1 MNLREICRERDYTT
15 VIGTTYSFDPLFF
28 ERIILP
34 DLRFGH
40 GREIVLM
47 GDSTQLTEAIN
58 RCNTQLRQ
66 IGNAIVT
73 EPIHLTGAFH
83 PKILLKIGKD
93 GVILTIG
100 SGNMTKGGWGD
111 NQELFAKWVLSK
123 DDPKTALVVK
133 KVINSLSPFVKSEL
147 TTQALNKTLDNN
159 LVLGLSN
166 EDKNFD
172 FLITEPD
179 KSLSDL
185 LIEKWAD
192 KQFHTLK
199 LFTGS
204 TDKNGAFIEWCH
216 KMLGIKTCI
225 IATNENHIAF
235 DKAILN
241 TIPVDISIAPIDSNQ
256 MMHAKFYLFEGD
268 NENSVVMGSANCSRR
283 AWLMAPNQ
291 GGNVEAV
298 AVYDDVDKNEFLDII
313 SRFPNDKISINDLNI
328 TNEDS
333 LSAQITTDL
342 YKISSI
348 TLDRFTSELKL
359 ELKEELPDQSD
370 VKILINDIHHP
381 LTQYKN
387 NKAIWGT
394 SLVDIPGSQYN
405 ETLFAEVIFD
415 KPGKNTV
422 TQFHWIND
430 LVKIK
435 SASKSRR
442 INDAARNF
450 FDARN
455 DTEYGKALRELAF
468 ISNIILDDPDSF
480 DDPVYI
486 TRRKSKDN
494 KDDEKV
500 DAKPLTSAS
509 LYKSIADIEVSSS
522 SDIVHGGQLNTSLS
536 FSGIMNFFFSFQ
548 DELTTSDSI
557 LDEESDDIDLD
568 AENEPD
574 KKSPDSDETDVKEM
588 RTIDERFR
596 KRLAKQMD
604 QYFDNFRSESFREH
618 CTVSQLKQAAAYPLV
633 ITVFGKRN
641 GWIEKDLVEKWVTTT
656 IDILF
661 KIIIGSHN
669 GLLDF
674 VKERSSKKNQ
684 LEIFN
689 RVVGDG
695 TLWIALLTA
704 IDEVKWCG
712 ENGYI
717 NKAFAISAIMEH
729 QTLLATAEPGQMV
742 ALINKHKFK
751 QTAKWIINK
760 PMKSVSTLKKINN
773 YIIRNFDQLMI
784 NQLRKDHIRGDLLF
798 SKNIGW
804 GSVLDERI
812 TIYSS
817 AMAMNVY
824 LHKRGKETKVQ
835 SHGFFINIRIAQEN
849 DNKLSKLISNLKMI

>member
-15 VIGTTYSFDPLFF
+15 VIGTTYSFNPIFF
-28 ERIILP
+28 ERVILP
-34 DLRFGH
+34 DLRFGQ
-40 GREIVLM
+40 GREIVLI
-47 GDSTQLTEAIN
+47 GDSSELTEAIN
-58 RCNTQLRQ
+58 RCNYPLRQ
-66 IGNAIVT
+66 IGNTIIT
-73 EPIHLTGAFH
+73 ESVHLTGAFH
-83 PKILLKIGKD
+83 PKILLKIGKN
-93 GVILTIG
+93 GAILTIG
-100 SGNMTKGGWGD
+100 SGNMTNGGWGD

-123 DDPKTALVVK
+123 NDPKAALVVK

-147 TTQALNKTLDNN
+147 TIQALNKTLDYNW
-159 LVLGLSN
+159 VLGESN
-166 EDKNFD
+166 EDNNLD
-172 FLITEPD
+172 FFITEPD

-185 LIEKWAD
+185 LIERWAG

-204 TDKNGAFIEWCH
+204 TDQNGAFIEWCH
-216 KMLGIKTCI
+216 KTLGIKTCV
-225 IATNENHIAF
+225 IATNENHVGF
-235 DKAILN
+235 DKDILN
-241 TIPVDISIAPIDSNQ
+241 KIPVDISISPIDSNQ
-256 MMHAKFYLFEGD
+256 MMHSKFYLFEGD

-283 AWLMAPNQ
+283 AWLMAPDQ

-313 SRFPNDKISINDLNI
+313 SRFPNDKISINELNI
-328 TNEDS
+328 TIEDS
-333 LSAQITTDL
+333 LPDPKTTDL
-342 YKISSI
+342 YKITCI

-359 ELKEELPDQSD
+359 ELREELPDQSN
-370 VKILINDIHHP
+370 VQILINDVLHP
-381 LTQYKN
+381 LTPYKN

-394 SLVDIPGSQYN
+394 SLVDIPGGQYN

-415 KPGKNTV
+415 KPGENTV
-422 TQFHWIND
+422 TQLHWIND
-430 LVKIK
+430 LAKIK
-435 SASKSRR
+435 SASKNRR

-450 FDARN
+450 FDAKN
-455 DTEYGKALRELAF
+455 DTEYGKALRELTF

-486 TRRKSKDN
+486 TSRSKEN

-522 SDIVHGGQLNTSLS
+522 SEIVHGGQINTSLS
-536 FSGIMNFFFSFQ
+536 FAGIMNFFFSFQ
-548 DELTTSDSI
+548 DELTTSDSF
-557 LDEESDDIDLD
+557 LDEESDGIDLD

-574 KKSPDSDETDVKEM
+574 KNKPGSDEKDEKK

-604 QYFDNFRSESFREH
+604 QYFDKFRSESFREH

-641 GWIEKDLVEKWVTTT
+641 GWVEKDLVEQWVTTT

-674 VKERSSKKNQ
+674 VKERSSAKNQ

-704 IDEVKWCG
+704 IEEVEWNG
-712 ENGYI
+712 ENGYV
-717 NKAFAISAIMEH
+717 NKALAISAILDH
-729 QTLLATAEPGQMV
+729 QTLLASAEPGQME
-742 ALINKHKFK
+742 ALIKKHKFK
-751 QTAKWIINK
+751 QTAEWIIKK
-760 PMKSVSTLKKINN
+760 PIKSVSTLKKIIN

-784 NQLRKDHIRGDLLF
+784 NQLEKEHIRGDLLF
-798 SKNIGW
+798 GKNIGW
-804 GSVLDERI
+804 GLVLDERI
-812 TIYSS
+812 TIYSTPR
-817 AMAMNVY
+817 AMNVY
-824 LHKRGKETKVQ
+824 LHKRGKEKKVK

-849 DNKLSKLISNLKMI
+849 DNKLSKLISNLEMM

>member
-40 GREIVLM
+40 GREIVLL

-66 IGNAIVT
+66 IGNTIVT

-83 PKILLKIGKD
+83 PKILLKIGRD
-93 GVILTIG
+93 GVILTMG

-111 NQELFAKWVLSK
+111 NQELFAKWVLLK
-123 DDPKTALVVK
+123 DDPKASLVVK
-133 KVINSLSPFVKSEL
+133 KVINSLSPFIKSEL

-159 LVLGLSN
+159 WVLGASN

-179 KSLSDL
+179 KSLADL
-185 LIEKWAD
+185 LIEKWAG

-204 TDKNGAFIEWCH
+204 TDQNGAFIEWCH

-225 IATNENHIAF
+225 IAANENHVAF

-241 TIPVDISIAPIDSNQ
+241 KIPVDISIAPIDSNQ

-283 AWLMAPNQ
+283 AWLMAPNK

-298 AVYDDVDKNEFLDII
+298 AVYDDVDKNEFLDIL
-313 SRFPNDKISINDLNI
+313 SRFPNDKISINELNI
-328 TNEDS
+328 TIEDS
-333 LSAQITTDL
+333 LPDPITTDL
-342 YKISSI
+342 YKITCI

-359 ELKEELPDQSD
+359 ELKEELPEQSD
-370 VKILINDIHHP
+370 VKILINDVLHTLI
-381 LTQYKN
+381 QYKN
-387 NKAIWGT
+387 DKAIWGT

-415 KPGKNTV
+415 KPGENTV
-422 TQFHWIND
+422 SQLHWIND
-430 LVKIK
+430 LAKIK

-450 FDARN
+450 FDAKN
-455 DTEYGKALRELAF
+455 DTEYGKALRELTF

-486 TRRKSKDN
+486 TSRSKDN

-522 SDIVHGGQLNTSLS
+522 SEIVHGGQLNTSLS
-536 FSGIMNFFFSFQ
+536 FAGIMNFFFSFQ
-548 DELTTSDSI
+548 DELTTSDSF
-557 LDEESDDIDLD
+557 LDEESDGIDLD

-574 KKSPDSDETDVKEM
+574 KNKPGPDEKDEKK
-588 RTIDERFR
+588 RSIDEKFR

-604 QYFDNFRSESFREH
+604 QYFDKFRSESFREH

-641 GWIEKDLVEKWVTTT
+641 GWVEKDLVEQWVTTT

-674 VKERSSKKNQ
+674 VKERSSTKSQ

-704 IDEVKWCG
+704 IEEVEWNG
-712 ENGYI
+712 ENGYV
-717 NKAFAISAIMEH
+717 NKALAISAILDH
-729 QTLLATAEPGQMV
+729 QTLLASAEPGQME
-742 ALINKHKFK
+742 ALIKKHKFK
-751 QTAKWIINK
+751 QTAEWIIKK
-760 PMKSVSTLKKINN
+760 PIKSVSTLKKIIN
-773 YIIRNFDQLMI
+773 YIIKNFDQLMI
-784 NQLRKDHIRGDLLF
+784 NQLEKEHIRGDLLF
-798 SKNIGW
+798 GKNIGW
-804 GSVLDERI
+804 GLVLDERI
-812 TIYSS
+812 TIYSTPR
-817 AMAMNVY
+817 AMKVY
-824 LHKRGKETKVQ
+824 LHKRGMDGKVQ

>member
-15 VIGTTYSFDPLFF
+15 VIGTTYSFNPLFF
-28 ERIILP
+28 ETIILT

-40 GREIVLM
+40 GREIVLL

-83 PKILLKIGKD
+83 PKILLKIGRD

-159 LVLGLSN
+159 LVLGASN

-179 KSLSDL
+179 KSLADL
-185 LIEKWAD
+185 LIEKWAG

-204 TDKNGAFIEWCH
+204 TDQNGAFIEWCH

-225 IATNENHIAF
+225 IAANENHVAF

-241 TIPVDISIAPIDSNQ
+241 KIPVDISIAPIDSNQ

-283 AWLMAPNQ
+283 AWLMAPNK

-298 AVYDDVDKNEFLDII
+298 AVYDDVDKNEFLDVI

-328 TNEDS
+328 TNEE
-333 LSAQITTDL
+333 LSPDPIAINSI
-342 YKISSI
+342 KISSI

-359 ELKEELPDQSD
+359 ELKEEIPDQSN
-370 VKILINDIHHP
+370 VKILINDVLHP
-381 LTQYKN
+381 LIQYKN
-387 NKAIWGT
+387 DKEIWGT

-415 KPGKNTV
+415 KPGENTV
-422 TQFHWIND
+422 SQLHWIND
-430 LVKIK
+430 LAKIK

-450 FDARN
+450 FDAKN
-455 DTEYGKALRELAF
+455 DTEYGKALRELTF

-486 TRRKSKDN
+486 TSRSKEN

-522 SDIVHGGQLNTSLS
+522 SEIVHGGQINTSLS
-536 FSGIMNFFFSFQ
+536 FAGIMNFFFSFQ
-548 DELTTSDSI
+548 DELTTSDSF
-557 LDEESDDIDLD
+557 LDEESDGIDLD

-574 KKSPDSDETDVKEM
+574 KNKPGSDEKDEKK

-604 QYFDNFRSESFREH
+604 QYFDKFRSESFRAH

-641 GWIEKDLVEKWVTTT
+641 GWVEKDLVEQWVTTT

-674 VKERSSKKNQ
+674 VKERSSAKNQ

-704 IDEVKWCG
+704 IDEVEWSSD
-712 ENGYI
+712 NGYI
-717 NKAFAISAIMEH
+717 NKALAISAILDN
-729 QTLLATAEPGQMV
+729 QTLLASAEPGQMK
-742 ALINKHKFK
+742 ALIKKHKFK
-751 QTAKWIINK
+751 QTAKWIIKK
-760 PMKSVSTLKKINN
+760 PMKLVSTLKKINN
-773 YIIRNFDQLMI
+773 YIIRNFDQFMI
-784 NQLRKDHIRGDLLF
+784 NQLEKDHIRGDLLF

-804 GSVLDERI
+804 GLVLDERI

-817 AMAMNVY
+817 PRAMKVY
-824 LHKRGKETKVQ
+824 LHKRGMEGKVQ

>member
-40 GREIVLM
+40 GREIVLL

-66 IGNAIVT
+66 IGNAIIT

-83 PKILLKIGKD
+83 PKILLKIGRD
-93 GVILTIG
+93 GVILTMG

-133 KVINSLSPFVKSEL
+133 KVINSLLPFIKSEL

-159 LVLGLSN
+159 LVLGASN

-192 KQFHTLK
+192 KQFRTLK

-204 TDKNGAFIEWCH
+204 TDQNGAFIEWCH

-225 IATNENHIAF
+225 IAANENHVAF

-241 TIPVDISIAPIDSNQ
+241 KIPVDISIAPIDSNQ

-298 AVYDDVDKNEFLDII
+298 AVYDDVDKNEFLDVI

-328 TNEDS
+328 TNEE
-333 LSAQITTDL
+333 LSPEPIAINSII
-342 YKISSI
+342 ISSI

-359 ELKEELPDQSD
+359 ELKEEIPDQSN
-370 VKILINDIHHP
+370 VKILINDVLHP
-381 LTQYKN
+381 LIQYKN
-387 NKAIWGT
+387 DKAIWGT

-415 KPGKNTV
+415 KPGENRV
-422 TQFHWIND
+422 SQFHWIND
-430 LVKIK
+430 LAKIK
-435 SASKSRR
+435 SASKNRR

-450 FDARN
+450 FDAKN
-455 DTEYGKALRELAF
+455 DTEYGKALRELTF

-486 TRRKSKDN
+486 TSRSKEN

-522 SDIVHGGQLNTSLS
+522 SEIVHGGQINTSLS
-536 FSGIMNFFFSFQ
+536 FAGIMNFFFSFQ
-548 DELTTSDSI
+548 DELTTSDSF
-557 LDEESDDIDLD
+557 LDEESDGIDLD

-574 KKSPDSDETDVKEM
+574 KNKPGSDEKDEKK

-604 QYFDNFRSESFREH
+604 QYFDKFRSESFREH

-641 GWIEKDLVEKWVTTT
+641 GWVEKDLVEQWVTTT

-674 VKERSSKKNQ
+674 VKERSSAKNQ

-704 IDEVKWCG
+704 IEEVEWNG
-712 ENGYI
+712 ENGYV
-717 NKAFAISAIMEH
+717 NKALAISAILDH
-729 QTLLATAEPGQMV
+729 QTLLASAEPGQME
-742 ALINKHKFK
+742 ALIKKHKFI
-751 QTAKWIINK
+751 QTAEWIIKK
-760 PMKSVSTLKKINN
+760 PIKSVSTLKKIIN

-784 NQLRKDHIRGDLLF
+784 NQLEKEHIRGDLLF
-798 SKNIGW
+798 GKNIGW
-804 GSVLDERI
+804 GLVLDERI
-812 TIYSS
+812 TIYSTPR
-817 AMAMNVY
+817 AMNVY
-824 LHKRGKETKVQ
+824 LHKRGKEKKVK

-849 DNKLSKLISNLKMI
+849 DNKLSKLISNLEMM